1 MSADSRGGVGL
12 ARGVIGPARVIAF
25 GASNVAPAGSV
36 VAGLVIV
43 VSYAGFASPLVVL
56 IAFVAAMCCASS
68 IAEFA
73 RRLPSAGS
81 LYTYG
86 SRGLGRTGGFL
97 TGWMMV
103 FAYVLYVPA
112 GIALTSAYTSQLLS
126 GTFHVAV
133 SAWAL
138 FVIIAGA
145 VAMVA
150 YLGIKTSTSVDLVLV
165 VGEVAVIAALAIT
178 ILVSVAPADYSAAVL
193 SPAASPNGQ
202 FTDIT
207 NAMIYGIT
215 AFAGFE
221 AATALGEE
229 ARNARRSVP
238 ASTIGVVIVTG
249 IFYLLVV
256 HAEMFGVG
264 RLGIA
269 GFVRQGNPLGYL
281 TGRYWSPSAVWAIE
295 LVVVLAGLGF
305 VIATFNVA
313 IRVLFAMG
321 REQVLPATLARLSRR
336 RTPTVSIACVAAF
349 ALVLGLPLTYGYG
362 GVRTFGYIAGAG
374 GLAVVLVY
382 LAVNLAVI
390 CAFRTEFRDE
400 FRLWRHLIVPAAA
413 AVLFLFPLWGI
424 LHPRAGHLADLLH
437 FTALGWLCLGAVVAV
452 ILRARR
458 PASFERLGR
467 VFVPADEQPACTL
480 EPTRDL
486 AADHG
491 RGQGHDV
498 LNRDGDA

>member
-1 MSADSRGGVGL
+1 MGTDSNEAGL
-12 ARGVIGPARVIAF
+12 ARGVVGSARVIAF

-56 IAFVAAMCCASS
+56 IAFAASMCCASS

-112 GIALTSAYTSQLLS
+112 GISLTSAYTSQLLAS
-126 GTFHVAV
+126 ALHVAV
-133 SAWAL
+133 SARAL
-138 FVIIAGA
+138 FVIIVGA
-145 VAMVA
+145 VVVVA
-150 YLGIKTSTSVDLVLV
+150 YLGIKVSSSVDLVLV

-178 ILVSVAPADYSAAVL
+178 ILVSVGPAHYSAAVL
-193 SPAASPNGQ
+193 SPASSPNGQ
-202 FTDIT
+202 LTDIT

-221 AATALGEE
+221 ASTALGEE
-229 ARNARRSVP
+229 ARNTRRSVP

-249 IFYLLVV
+249 IFYLLVI

-264 RLGIA
+264 RQGIP

-281 TGRYWSPSAVWAIE
+281 TSRYWSPSAVWVIE

-321 REQVLPATLARLSRR
+321 REQVLPGALARLSRR
-336 RTPTVSIACVAAF
+336 RTPIISIACVATF
-349 ALVLGLPLTYGYG
+349 ALMLGLPLTYRYG
-362 GVRTFGYIAGAG
+362 GTRTFGYIAGAG

-382 LAVNLAVI
+382 LAVNIAVI
-390 CAFRTEFRDE
+390 RAFLTEFRDE
-400 FRLWRHLIVPAAA
+400 FSLWRHLVVPAAA
-413 AVLFLFPLWGI
+413 ALLFLFPLWGI
-424 LHPRAGHLADLLH
+424 LHPRTRQLADLLH
-437 FTALGWLCLGAVVAV
+437 FTALGWLCVGIIVAVV
-452 ILRARR
+452 LRARR
-458 PASFERLGR
+458 PASFETLGR
-467 VFVPADEQPACTL
+467 VFMPADEQPQHAR
-480 EPTRDL
+480 E
-486 AADHG
+486 
-491 RGQGHDV
+491 RG
-498 LNRDGDA
+498 